1 MFKKLVYNTHGK
13 KKNYMSLKAGI
24 VGLPNVGKSTLFNA
38 ITNSHVEAANYPFAT
53 INPNTGIVNVPDD
66 RLEFLSNIFKPK
78 KTIYATCEF
87 FDIAGL
93 VKGASKGEG
102 LGNQFLA
109 NIRQCDAIV
118 EVVRCFENPD
128 IIHVENTIDSVR
140 DADIINLE
148 LCLADLQTIINR
160 ISKIET
166 KAKIAKDKLSLYE
179 LDLTKKIKEN
189 LEKGIPLRCTDL
201 TSEEKEFID
210 KNYFLLTNK
219 PLLYVANVSEDDL
232 LNLSGN
238 DNYNKLVEYAKS
250 QKSNVIS
257 ISCQIES
264 ELSELTKEEKIEYLS
279 SLNLKESGLDR
290 LIKAENTFYDEAYD
304 PDKTIAPSCYA
315 FGRDTESMAP
325 NENHVKKAECEDCA
339 SCANNIF
346 GSADTGKGKACANR
360 RKLLCIPA
368 GEYNKKTSEWILES
382 DAEAIAEMTP
392 AILSI
397 PPTSLIEFAKY
408 VKSTYTE
415 LKRPVNAVI
424 TEIKVVPDDKKQF
437 VVKFT
442 ALDKIDKN
450 MYDTITSKEDDFYA
464 ALTRPYVYTQDEP
477 VSKNKS
483 KPSKTSGRGR
493 K

>member
-166 KAKIAKDKLSLYE
+166 KAKTAKDKLSLYE

-250 QKSNVIS
+250 QKSDVIS

-290 LIKAENTFYDEAYD
+290 LIKATYRLLNLSTFFTVGEDECRAW
-304 PDKTIAPSCYA
+304 TFIN
-315 FGRDTESMAP
+315 GM
-325 NENHVKKAECEDCA
+325 KANQCA
-339 SCANNIF
+339 GIIHTDF
-346 GSADTGKGKACANR
+346 MKGFIR
-360 RKLLCIPA
+360 
-368 GEYNKKTSEWILES
+368 
-382 DAEAIAEMTP
+382 AE
-392 AILSI
+392 
-397 PPTSLIEFAKY
+397 
-408 VKSTYTE
+408 
-415 LKRPVNAVI
+415 
-424 TEIKVVPDDKKQF
+424 
-437 VVKFT
+437 
-442 ALDKIDKN
+442 
-450 MYDTITSKEDDFYA
+450 
-464 ALTRPYVYTQDEP
+464 VYTFDDIF
-477 VSKNKS
+477 KYKS
-483 KPSKTSGRGR
+483 ETAIKEAGRLRSEGKDYCPKDGDIMFFR
-493 K
+493 FNV